1 MSTVI
6 DPSIDKGTKGRKNFI
21 NKKNAIFNVYEYA

>member
-6 DPSIDKGTKGRKNFI
+6 DPSGIGFGRDTHS
-21 NKKNAIFNVYEYA
+21 